1 MIIPQEYK
9 PTTDLYEDAY
19 LGSNDVFVKKLKY
32 LSQIAQEENWDY
44 EKSEIKEY
52 KLLRNYLLYTYD
64 RVKQENKI
72 EYNENKEL
80 MCFNTGL
87 LTPNEVDIYA
97 LFDKNSSNNAKE
109 GQIWHLVGFYQASNR
124 KMLEEFPKYP
134 EIADYFTNSSDFI
147 YDRNMDIVINYDHIV
162 DDNYERFADIG
173 YKDKETIK
181 AFLKSGVDRITN
193 KVKRNY
199 KLAIPQ
205 FYTDKSSGES
215 KIQLLLPLYLKDPNK
230 AELALVIDKIKT
242 RYVVKTILPLEWAY
256 INSRRIIKPDV
267 DWLKI

>member
-1 MIIPQEYK
+1 MVIPQEYK
-9 PTTDLYEDAY
+9 PTTDLYKDAY

-44 EKSEIKEY
+44 EKSDVKEY

-64 RVKQENKI
+64 RVKQESKI
-72 EYNENKEL
+72 EYSENGEL

-97 LFDKNSSNNAKE
+97 LFNKNDSTRAKE
-109 GQIWHLVGFYQASNR
+109 GQIWHLVGFYQASHR

-162 DDNYERFADIG
+162 DDNYERFAAIG
-173 YKDKETIK
+173 YDDKETIK
-181 AFLKSGVDRITN
+181 AFLKSGGITGVRCYAGYIQKGN
-193 KVKRNY
+193 HTYAVAVLSNNY
-199 KLAIPQ
+199 SCSMRQMTKDLEKLLL
-205 FYTDKSSGES
+205 
-215 KIQLLLPLYLKDPNK
+215 QLL
-230 AELALVIDKIKT
+230 
-242 RYVVKTILPLEWAY
+242 R
-256 INSRRIIKPDV
+256 
-267 DWLKI
+267 